1 MLFFQWSGS
10 AGYWLLHSPH
20 PRMVGPFLM
29 NIGGCNNFIL
39 STDAERLL
47 IQLSSGCQWRLI
59 ASGCGKL
66 IPEEMSFICFSNSGK
81 NIDERILSDGWR
93 TKDGWNICWL
103 SCTSSGG
110 WERMHG
116 ASRSERSAQDPPFSM
131 QSSPANSWVRSS
143 LVDRSSISSTKTFE
157 GNNKKATKVTKENK
171 EKRFSFIVW
180 FRGSASYTSKSFG
193 SLHFYHDELIS

>member
-20 PRMVGPFLM
+20 PWMVGAFLM

-66 IPEEMSFICFSNSGK
+66 IPEEMCFICFSNSGK
-81 NIDERILSDGWR
+81 ILMRRFWAMYEGQKMAGTFAGSVAHPQVGGSGCMEHPAQCIQLIDPS
-93 TKDGWNICWL
+93 
-103 SCTSSGG
+103 
-110 WERMHG
+110 
-116 ASRSERSAQDPPFSM
+116 FSM
-131 QSSPANSWVRSS
+131 HSSLSISLVRSS
-143 LVDRSSISSTKTFE
+143 LVDRQKYLYLALKHLKETIKRLLKLQKKQGKTFL
-157 GNNKKATKVTKENK
+157 
-171 EKRFSFIVW
+171 F
-180 FRGSASYTSKSFG
+180 
-193 SLHFYHDELIS
+193 HCLI

>member
-10 AGYWLLHSPH
+10 TGYWLLHSPH

-103 SCTSSGG
+103 GCTSSGG
-110 WERMHG
+110 WERKHG
-116 ASRSERSAQDPPFSM
+116 VSRSVPSAQDPSFSM
-131 QSSPANSWVRSS
+131 QISWWGLASRTEVLYLALKHLKETIKRP
-143 LVDRSSISSTKTFE
+143 LKWQKKTR
-157 GNNKKATKVTKENK
+157 KSV
-171 EKRFSFIVW
+171 SFIVW

-193 SLHFYHDELIS
+193 SLHFTMMS